1 MWYDMNLRIKGDSMS
16 KNIVIEEGGIG
27 KQLTAD
33 KLKTNLVGVGT
44 CLWVPEDE
52 VILGTKSIIHNGTY
66 SASADGLTGFSQV
79 NVNVQGDSVTG
90 RDPVTGQEKT
100 VTVDPE
106 TGDLVETVVPS
117 EIRVITPPTNPYG
130 TYIDGQTIT
139 KDGMVVKAYDANGV
153 EMQVV
158 PNGQL
163 TIDPTVAV
171 FDESKDRKLSY
182 TAESDLVTSMQQP
195 ISFIANASYIYISG
209 IYETRY
215 YKDTPAIACCFE
227 GGTSHREISASA
239 NPPALHSYT
248 EQYRNGV
255 YQSTINDHSYSG
267 TPYTHDGKTVYYYS
281 VLTAPTPEYNIP
293 ENSYNNNAHIAE
305 TAWTMIY
312 GDITTIPAG
321 SPQTITVSW
330 PRPGD
335 GKLLETTFDIN
346 VGPRAGQGDD

>member
-1 MWYDMNLRIKGDSMS
+1 MA
-16 KNIVIEEGGIG
+16 KNIIIQEGGVG
-27 KQLTAD
+27 KQLAAD
-33 KLKTNLVGVGT
+33 KLKTNLVGGGT

-117 EIRVITPPTNPYG
+117 AIRVIAPPTNPYG

-139 KDGMVVKAYDANGV
+139 KDGMVVKAYLATG
-153 EMQVV
+153 EEYGTV
-158 PNGQL
+158 PIGEI
-163 TIDPTVAV
+163 TINPTVAV
-171 FDESKDRKLSY
+171 YDSEKDRHAQYKSTSGLE
-182 TAESDLVTSMQQP
+182 TAMKQP
-195 ISFIANASYIYISG
+195 IVSIGGDIQYINISANLLAVYHFCTEASASFYNHGGVLSG
-209 IYETRY
+209 IVASSTTTVLTTFSEVYDARTGDLISRSQ
-215 YKDTPAIACCFE
+215 DIVHQ
-227 GGTSHREISASA
+227 GTA
-239 NPPALHSYT
+239 
-248 EQYRNGV
+248 
-255 YQSTINDHSYSG
+255 
-267 TPYTHDGKTVYYYS
+267 YTHDGKTVYYYNANPNERANPPINELNS
-281 VLTAPTPEYNIP
+281 GATTGTPDD
-293 ENSYNNNAHIAE
+293 
-305 TAWTMIY
+305 AWTMIY
-312 GDITTIPAG
+312 GTREITPAG